1 MDLLEYRRASHA
13 IWEAMASGWDDRHA
27 YVERSARPVTDRL
40 LERLR
45 PEPGETILELAAG
58 TGIVGFA
65 VAAALGGRGRVI
77 LSDFS
82 PAMVEAARRR
92 GGELGLRGVEY
103 RVLDAEK
110 LDLRDACVDGV
121 VCRFGFMLM
130 ADPAAALAETRR
142 VLRPGGRVACAVA
155 GSSEGNPW
163 SSIPGR
169 LFVEAGHLPP
179 AAPGAPGIHALADPE
194 RLRSL
199 LLGAGFGEPCIDEVS
214 AAWTFRDDDDY
225 WAFLEGLAG
234 AISMVLARLDAAER
248 SRLRAEISRRVEA
261 HRTGDGITLAATSLV
276 ATAMAE
282 SERER
287 RLH

>member
-1 MDLLEYRRASHA
+1 MDLAEYRRASHA
-13 IWEAMASGWDDRHA
+13 IWEAMAPGWDTHHA
-27 YVERSARPVTDRL
+27 YVEQSARPVTNRL

-58 TGIVGFA
+58 TGIVGLA
-65 VAAALGGRGRVI
+65 VAAALDGRGRVI

-110 LDLRDACVDGV
+110 LDLPGACVDGV

-142 VLRPGGRVACAVA
+142 VLRPGGRVACAVV
-155 GSSEGNPW
+155 GSPEGNPW

-179 AAPGAPGIHALADPE
+179 PTPGDPGIHALADPE

-199 LLGAGFGEPCIDEVS
+199 LLRAGLGELRIDEVS
-214 AAWTFRDDDDY
+214 ASWTFRDVDDY

-248 SRLRAEISRRVEA
+248 SRLRSEISRRVEA
-261 HRTGDGITLAATSLV
+261 YRTGDGISLAATSLV
-276 ATAMAE
+276 ATATAP
-282 SERER
+282 R
-287 RLH
+287 